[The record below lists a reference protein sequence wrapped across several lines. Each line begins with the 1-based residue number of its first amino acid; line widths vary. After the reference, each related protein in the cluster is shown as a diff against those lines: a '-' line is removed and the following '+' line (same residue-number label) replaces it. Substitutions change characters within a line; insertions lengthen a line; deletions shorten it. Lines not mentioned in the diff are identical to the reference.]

1 MALNPAT
8 YSARSLSILMFAAF
22 AGAALW
28 FLAPLGQGGGSGS
41 SSGSGGSANAGL
53 PPSLKVDGT
62 VQVESHDN
70 IVTRLVV
77 PLAVR
82 GTEGIALTDDTGK
95 LRAETAMS
103 DTAVAAVP
111 ATYTLTWLDG
121 NGDRILD
128 PGEHALL
135 TVDLPAVSTIHPNNP
150 LNLVLKPAAGS
161 TLVIEGVLGK

>member
-8 YSARSLSILMFAAF
+8 YSTRSLSILMLAAF
-22 AGAALW
+22 AGAAIWL
-28 FLAPLGQGGGSGS
+28 FAPLGQGGGSGS
-41 SSGSGGSANAGL
+41 GSGNGGNVNAGL
-53 PPSLKVDGT
+53 PSSLKVDGA

-82 GTEGIALTDDTGK
+82 GNQGITLTDDSGK
-95 LRAETAMS
+95 LRAETFMA
-103 DTAVAAVP
+103 DTASAAVL
-111 ATYTLTWLDG
+111 ATYTLRWLDG

-150 LNLVLKPAAGS
+150 LNLVIKPADGS
-161 TLVIEGVLGK
+161 TLVIEDVLGK

>member
-8 YSARSLSILMFAAF
+8 YSTRSLSILMFAAF
-22 AGAALW
+22 AGAAIW
-28 FLAPLGQGGGSGS
+28 MFAPFGGGGSGS
-41 SSGSGGSANAGL
+41 GSSGGANAAL
-53 PPSLKVDGT
+53 PSSLKVDGM
-62 VQVESHDN
+62 VQVESHND

-82 GTEGIALTDDTGK
+82 GTQGIALTDDRGN

-103 DTAVAAVP
+103 DTAAAAVP
-111 ATYTLTWLDG
+111 ATYTLAWLDG

-135 TVDLPAVSTIHPNNP
+135 TVDLPAVSTVHPNNP
-150 LNLVLKPAAGS
+150 LTLVIKPADGS
-161 TLVIEGVLGK
+161 TLVIEHVLGK

>member
-8 YSARSLSILMFAAF
+8 YSTRSLSILMFAAF

-28 FLAPLGQGGGSGS
+28 LFAPLSGGGSGS
-41 SSGSGGSANAGL
+41 GGGSSSGANASL
-53 PPSLKVDGT
+53 PSSLKVDGT
-62 VQVESHDN
+62 VQVESHNN

-82 GTEGIALTDDTGK
+82 GAQGIALADDSGN
-95 LRAETAMS
+95 LRAETAMA
-103 DTAVAAVP
+103 DTASAAVP
-111 ATYTLTWLDG
+111 ATYTLAWLDG

-135 TVDLPAVSTIHPNNP
+135 TVDLPAVSTVHPDNP
-150 LNLVLKPAAGS
+150 LNLVLKPADGS
-161 TLVIEGVLGK
+161 TLFIEDVLSN